1 MAKNFIAGKKRD
13 ASINKFERQIA
24 TKKQSRFSL
33 PSKDMTTAIIGV
45 LVIILLFVSLV
56 PYLRGEEKPL
66 YSFETFIHDLAN
78 VPLFDLSS
86 ITLDSAV
93 LDQDWGAFEFLRVGL
108 ENILGTWFAD
118 LIDAI
123 IFLVVGFV
131 NIFILLFY
139 FLGIIFGI

>member
-1 MAKNFIAGKKRD
+1 MAKNPIAGKKRD
-13 ASINKFERQIA
+13 ASVNKFERQIA
-24 TKKQSRFSL
+24 TKQSRFVL
-33 PSKDMTTAIIGV
+33 PSMDIATAIIGV
-45 LVIILLFVSLV
+45 LVVILLFVSLV
-56 PYLRGEEKPL
+56 PYLRGVEKPL
-66 YSFETFIHDLAN
+66 YTFEAFIHDLAN

-93 LDQDWGAFEFLRVGL
+93 LDQDWGLFEFLRVGL

-131 NIFILLFY
+131 NIFILIFY
-139 FLGIIFGI
+139 FIGIIFGI